1 MDINGSFMHN
11 SFYYNQLIK
20 VRRYSK
26 IQVLRNAAMHFDSG
40 YIQGLDL
47 LCSKPFVTCKAGNY
61 SNQMCILLTRDE
73 AIEYS

>member
-40 YIQGLDL
+40 YIQGLDFAML
-47 LCSKPFVTCKAGNY
+47 ETLRHLQSWKL
-61 SNQMCILLTRDE
+61 Q
-73 AIEYS
+73 